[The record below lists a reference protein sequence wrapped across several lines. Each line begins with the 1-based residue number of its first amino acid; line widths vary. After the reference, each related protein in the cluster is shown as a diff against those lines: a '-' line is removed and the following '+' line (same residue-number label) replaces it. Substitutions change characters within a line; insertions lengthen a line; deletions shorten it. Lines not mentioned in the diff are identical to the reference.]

1 MDVSTPFIS
10 RVAARRADFR
20 FALRTGDAVGAARAA
35 SRLLIVADV
44 LDPVTGKRI
53 RDARERLGHGLRL
66 ARRRRAVGAI
76 EIAVNAPSAPAAAPR
91 STDRNRWALVA
102 VLAVIALLLIQFIPS
117 TTTSQDEGGGGGVA
131 AIPDQ
136 VSTTIA
142 LRGRTS
148 NIATP
153 SPIAVVSAAPVE
165 TPEPSSEPTARPVA
179 VVAPARTGTPGGTGN
194 VGGGSGSGTGQ
205 GSGSGSGSG
214 AGSGSGSGTPPPTP
228 TPTPAP
234 TPLPSVD
241 PTYGRLSI
249 YVVDSGGHPL
259 AGVCVIVGTLSCAVA
274 HTDATGHWSADVPLA
289 TPTLL
294 WDVGLSKPGY
304 SPIQFQIL
312 LRTGQTVQRTA
323 TLDLKNN

>member
-20 FALRTGDAVGAARAA
+20 HALHTGDAVGAARAA

-66 ARRRRAVGAI
+66 ARRRRAVGAL
-76 EIAVNAPSAPAAAPR
+76 EIAANAPSAPAAAPR
-91 STDRNRWALVA
+91 AADRNKWALVA
-102 VLAVIALLLIQFIPS
+102 ALAVIALLLIQLIPS

-148 NIATP
+148 YIATP
-153 SPIAVVSAAPVE
+153 PPFAVVSAAPVE
-165 TPEPSSEPTARPVA
+165 TPEPTAEPTARPVA
-179 VVAPARTGTPGGTGN
+179 VAAPARTGTPGGTGN

-214 AGSGSGSGTPPPTP
+214 AGSGSGSGTPA
-228 TPTPAP
+228 PTPAP
-234 TPLPSVD
+234 TPVPSLD
-241 PTYGRLSI
+241 PTYGRLTI
-249 YVVDSGGHPL
+249 FVVDSGGQPL

-304 SPIQFQIL
+304 GPIRFQIL

-323 TLDLKNN
+323 TLDLRNN